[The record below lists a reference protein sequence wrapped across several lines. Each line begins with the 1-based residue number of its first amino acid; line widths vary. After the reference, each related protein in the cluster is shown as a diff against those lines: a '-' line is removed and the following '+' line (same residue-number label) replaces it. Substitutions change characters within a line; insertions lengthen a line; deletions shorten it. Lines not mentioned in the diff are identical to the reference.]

1 MKKKA
6 LLKKVVIFIFAT
18 CLFKASF
25 GVTKVL
31 AAELIDKVS
40 QEDLNMSDTSYNAE
54 DKSITSKSNVG
65 STKAEYVKETSGNTS
80 KDEHANEDEN
90 VNKNEPDEEVFY
102 EHGSFE
108 LRPEGSKEPKII
120 QDDDKNENNNSDS
133 NANSNEKT
141 EKKVYN
147 YKENKK
153 TSNNNEDVKEVDNN
167 KKRLTSK
174 KYNIKD
180 DKKTYTYICTDKIS
194 DQEVNE
200 FAKKIRDLILA
211 KQWERL
217 ADEINYPIEIDG
229 KKVHNKEEFLKIDF
243 EALLTSKF
251 YERIQNQDYNALFA
265 NWRGIMIG
273 DGDVWINETEIGGK
287 PVLKIFAFTN
297 SENKNETTSNDDKGI
312 TKNENT
318 SDENVNTSNDANT
331 NDKKTNSSKTNN
343 KKAEDKTVDKDN
355 KNTKAKKAKKAIDT
369 EKKVSTTGDD
379 MSIIVIVASIIGS
392 VLVVAMIGY
401 FIFRKK
407 KI

>member
-80 KDEHANEDEN
+80 KDEHANKDEN

-379 MSIIVIVASIIGS
+379 MSIRVIVASIIGS